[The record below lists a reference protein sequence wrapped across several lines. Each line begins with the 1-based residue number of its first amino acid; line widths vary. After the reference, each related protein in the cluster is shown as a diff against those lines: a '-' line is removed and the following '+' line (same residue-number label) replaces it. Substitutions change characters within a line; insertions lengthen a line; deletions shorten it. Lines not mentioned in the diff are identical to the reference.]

1 MTTRKKI
8 TDIRTESNI
17 QLYDELKGNIVGHVV
32 EFPLDF
38 LREEALS
45 CFITEK

>member
-8 TDIRTESNI
+8 TDIRLESDI
-17 QLYDELKGNIVGHVV
+17 DLYRQLKDNIVGHAV

-38 LREEALS
+38 LREETLS
-45 CFITEK
+45 CFIT